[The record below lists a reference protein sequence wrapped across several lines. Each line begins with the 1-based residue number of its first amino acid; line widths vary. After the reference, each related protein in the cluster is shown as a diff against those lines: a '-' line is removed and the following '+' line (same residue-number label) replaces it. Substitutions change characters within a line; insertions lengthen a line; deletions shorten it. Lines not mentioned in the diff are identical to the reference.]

1 MTVRE
6 TLTEGKKLLNSPNPS
21 AFIDTPALD
30 AALLLAQAM
39 QRSRTDLLLRAN
51 DTISEE
57 IREKYIRLLSR
68 RINGECVAYILGRK
82 EFRGLDFNVNSNV
95 LVPRPDTETLV
106 EAVLEKINSLQTQE
120 SLTVLDLCTGSGAVA
135 VSLKNECPFLQIT
148 ASDISAEALETAAL
162 NAKRLLGKAADSVV
176 FIQSDLFEKIHGKFN
191 LIVSNPPYV
200 LSSEI
205 ESLAP
210 ELRREPVLALDGGAD
225 GLKII
230 TKIINLSP
238 KYLFPGGFLFLEA
251 GPEQMPVIKNLLM
264 AHNFTG
270 ISLHMD
276 LAGLERVIS
285 GKYPQVS

>member
-6 TLTEGKKLLNSPNPS
+6 ILTEGKKLLSFPNPS
-21 AFIDTPALD
+21 AFIDTPELD
-30 AALLLAQAM
+30 AALLFAKLM
-39 QRSRTDLLLRAN
+39 QINRTELLLRAN
-51 DTISEE
+51 ETISEE
-57 IREKYIRLLSR
+57 IRENYTQLLLR

-82 EFRGLDFNVNSNV
+82 EFRGLDFNVNPNV
-95 LVPRPDTETLV
+95 LVPRPDTEILV
-106 EAVLEKINSLQTQE
+106 EAVLEKINSRQTQE

-135 VSLKNECPFLQIT
+135 VSLRNECPFLQIT
-148 ASDISAEALETAAL
+148 ASDISAQALETAAV
-162 NAKRLLGKAADSVV
+162 NAKRLLDNAADSVV
-176 FIQSDLFEKIHGKFN
+176 FIQSDLFENIHSKFN

-205 ESLAP
+205 ENLAP

-230 TKIINLSP
+230 TKIINQSP

-251 GPEQMPVIKNLLM
+251 SPEQMPVIKNLLM
-264 AHNFTG
+264 AHNFTE
-270 ISLHMD
+270 ISLRRD

-285 GKYPQVS
+285 GKYPGGY